1 MAELTLSVENEEG
14 KTLASVSGQDE
25 VWMIYNPQYQPGDQI
40 CVSCGE
46 MDAFLIVQLD
56 DAMSPAFIYCK
67 EGKISYPVPFGE
79 DRKVFSERAFAGE
92 RHYLHVRSAR
102 QEEIAAWKNLALNP
116 WAAHKFDGAF
126 PFASAN
132 VETRG
137 EAVFA
142 ARNAIDGCKA
152 NASHG
157 KWPYTSWG
165 INRDPKAALRVD
177 FGRLV
182 EIDEAVFYLRADFP
196 HDAWWKEGTLHF
208 SDGTQ
213 VTVKLEKTAAGQ
225 SFSFPPKRVEWVVL
239 DSLVKADDPS
249 PFPALTQLELWG
261 KEYGLFNQG

>member
-1 MAELTLSVENEEG
+1 MAVLTLSVENAAGES
-14 KTLASVSGQDE
+14 LAFVSGQDE
-25 VWMIYNPQYQPGDQI
+25 VWMTYEPQYQPGNRL

-46 MDAFLIVQLD
+46 ENVFCIVQLD
-56 DAMSPAFIYCK
+56 DAMPPAFIYCK

-79 DRKVFSERAFAGE
+79 DRKVFSGRAFAGG
-92 RHYLHVRSAR
+92 RHYLQVRMAR
-102 QEEIAAWKNLALNP
+102 QEEIAARKNLALNP

-142 ARNAIDGCKA
+142 ARNAIDGYKA
-152 NASHG
+152 NESHG
-157 KWPYTSWG
+157 RWPYTSWG
-165 INRDPKAALRVD
+165 INRDPKAALRID

-182 EIDEAVFYLRADFP
+182 EVDEAVFYLRADFP
-196 HDAWWKEGTLHF
+196 HDAWWKEGILHF

-213 VTVKLEKTAAGQ
+213 VAVKLEKTAAGQ
-225 SFSFPPKRVEWVVL
+225 SFSFPPKRVEWAVL

-261 KEYGLFNQG
+261 TESGLSD